1 MEGAIQNQLV
11 ALAGVLAASA
21 ASSGFMCAHSYE
33 CLRFACYEDNA
44 SFWLLSIH
52 EVFQQPFFQSSHGI

>member
-33 CLRFACYEDNA
+33 CLRFACNEDNA
-44 SFWLLSIH
+44 RFWSLFIH
-52 EVFQQPFFQSSHGI
+52 KVFRQPFFESSHGI